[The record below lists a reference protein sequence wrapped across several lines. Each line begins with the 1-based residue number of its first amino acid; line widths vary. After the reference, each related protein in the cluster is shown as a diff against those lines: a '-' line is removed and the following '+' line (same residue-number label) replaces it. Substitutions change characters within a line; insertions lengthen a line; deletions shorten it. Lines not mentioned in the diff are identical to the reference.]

1 MTPTWRPW
9 PGDPGLRETDENGE
23 VVAACGYD
31 AENHRDAVV
40 TAPARGRATDAHEPR
55 PLWEAVAL
63 PALAHRSARLTA
75 LPHERL
81 GGYKPVIFL
90 AGAPGTGKSTL
101 ANLLVSR
108 LDLDHRIG
116 TGFIRAIL
124 QSETTEEREPLLFSM
139 TFESDDPAARVVWQA
154 NRLRAAVTACVD
166 RARRE
171 GTSLVVEGSHL
182 LPTVY
187 RDLPVD
193 VFVTLSASQDPED
206 VRRIGGHRHTQ
217 RTVSTDGISRI
228 RQIDHLFRVDAA
240 KAGVAVL
247 STDVPLD
254 ELLQTLTDLVCRRAA
269 EARTER

>member
-1 MTPTWRPW
+1 M
-9 PGDPGLRETDENGE
+9 
-23 VVAACGYD
+23 
-31 AENHRDAVV
+31 
-40 TAPARGRATDAHEPR
+40 APKLLLVDTMPKTIGPRWLLASARGRANHAHEPR
-55 PLWEAVAL
+55 SRWEGVAL
-63 PALAHRSARLTA
+63 PALALRPACLTA
-75 LPHERL
+75 LPHERV

-101 ANLLVSR
+101 ANLLVSK

-124 QSETTEEREPLLFSM
+124 QSEANEETEPLLYSM
-139 TFESDDPAARVVWQA
+139 TFESEDPSARVIWQA

-193 VFVTLSASQDPED
+193 VFVTLSAPRDPEHA
-206 VRRIGGHRHTQ
+206 RRISGHRHTQ
-217 RTVSTDGISRI
+217 RTVSAEGINRI
-228 RQIDHLFRVDAA
+228 REIDHLFRVDAA
-240 KAGVAVL
+240 NAGIPVL
-247 STDVPLD
+247 STDHPVD
-254 ELLQTLTDLVCRRAA
+254 ELLQTLIDLVCRRAA
-269 EARTER
+269 QPSSG